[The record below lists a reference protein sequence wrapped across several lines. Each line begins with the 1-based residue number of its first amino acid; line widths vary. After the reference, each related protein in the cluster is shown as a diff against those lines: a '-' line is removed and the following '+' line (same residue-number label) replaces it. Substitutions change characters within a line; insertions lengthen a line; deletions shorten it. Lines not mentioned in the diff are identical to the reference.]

1 MSANDLISLLVQKLG
16 IDEQEAQGMV
26 SDWIQHLGS
35 ELSTS
40 GKANLPGIGTLLLDD
55 GKIQFELDPGFA
67 MEVNYRYLGMK
78 PIVVSDD
85 INIGLKEPEAED
97 DPEVETVDEEVV
109 QADELEEG
117 SREDTVEDTVGAIVD
132 ADEEFED
139 EVTETAETTKDEV
152 TETAETTEDEVTETA
167 EVEKAGEE
175 SGDDDEVD
183 DREDEVETEMGEVDE
198 EEETDEEQ
206 ESDDEESRD
215 ADDDDELEE
224 PEELDEATKE
234 RIARRTAALRST
246 RKEKK
251 SINLPLWAGVGVII
265 IAAIVAGWQ
274 FYLRPVVQNPA
285 VLVGS
290 SENVAPTVSD
300 EDSLLVEIPDLLPST
315 KEEVPEVKDTI
326 VSAPLNVTSAKNI
339 PADQPKYGLMGVV
352 DSRANDGYTLVL
364 FSLSNRQN
372 AMEKYQLYKDQGYR
386 SLISPVNS
394 ERYGLMWRVSIGQF
408 ATVNDALSAASELP
422 NDLSNDYFITK
433 I

>member
-97 DPEVETVDEEVV
+97 DLEVESVDEEVV
-109 QADELEEG
+109 QADALEEG
-117 SREDTVEDTVGAIVD
+117 SREDTIEDTEEALVD
-132 ADEEFED
+132 ADEEFE
-139 EVTETAETTKDEV
+139 VTEV
-152 TETAETTEDEVTETA
+152 VEDEVAETA

-175 SGDDDEVD
+175 SGDDDEVND
-183 DREDEVETEMGEVDE
+183 KEEEVETEMGEVDDEDLAE
-198 EEETDEEQ
+198 EP
-206 ESDDEESRD
+206 
-215 ADDDDELEE
+215 DELEE

-290 SENVAPTVSD
+290 SENMAPTVSD
-300 EDSLLVEIPDLLPST
+300 EDSLLVEIPEVPPT
-315 KEEVPEVKDTI
+315 TMEEVPEVKDTV

-422 NDLSNDYFITK
+422 TDLANDYFITK

>member
-1 MSANDLISLLVQKLG
+1 MSANDLISLLAQKLG

-55 GKIQFELDPGFA
+55 DKIQFELDPGFA

-117 SREDTVEDTVGAIVD
+117 SREDTVEDTEEAIVE

-139 EVTETAETTKDEV
+139 EVAETAEI
-152 TETAETTEDEVTETA
+152 
-167 EVEKAGEE
+167 EKAGEE
-175 SGDDDEVD
+175 SGGDDEVND
-183 DREDEVETEMGEVDE
+183 KEDEVETEMGEVDD

-206 ESDDEESRD
+206 ESDGEESGD
-215 ADDDDELEE
+215 EPYETDDEDLAEE

-251 SINLPLWAGVGVII
+251 SINLPLWAGVGVIV

-290 SENVAPTVSD
+290 SENVVPTVSD
-300 EDSLLVEIPDLLPST
+300 EDSLLVEIPDLPPST
-315 KEEVPEVKDTI
+315 KEEVPEVKDTV

-372 AMEKYQLYKDQGYR
+372 AMEKYQLYNDQGYR

>member
-139 EVTETAETTKDEV
+139 EVTQ
-152 TETAETTEDEVTETA
+152 TAETTEDEVTETA

>member
-1 MSANDLISLLVQKLG
+1 MSANDLISLLAQKLG

-55 GKIQFELDPGFA
+55 DKIQFELDPGFA

-117 SREDTVEDTVGAIVD
+117 SGEDTVEKTKEAIAD

-139 EVTETAETTKDEV
+139 EVVETAV
-152 TETAETTEDEVTETA
+152 
-167 EVEKAGEE
+167 VEKAGEE
-175 SGDDDEVD
+175 SGDDEEVD
-183 DREDEVETEMGEVDE
+183 DKEDEVETEMGEVDD

-206 ESDDEESRD
+206 ESDDEESSD
-215 ADDDDELEE
+215 ADDDEPYETDDEDLAEE
-224 PEELDEATKE
+224 PEELEETEEPDEATKE

-251 SINLPLWAGVGVII
+251 SINLPLWAGVGVIV

-290 SENVAPTVSD
+290 SENVVPTVSD
-300 EDSLLVEIPDLLPST
+300 EDSLLVEIPDLPPST
-315 KEEVPEVKDTI
+315 KEGVPEVKDTV

-422 NDLSNDYFITK
+422 NDFSNDYFITK

>member
-132 ADEEFED
+132 ADEEFE
-139 EVTETAETTKDEV
+139 DEV

-326 VSAPLNVTSAKNI
+326 VSAPLHVTSAKNI

-352 DSRANDGYTLVL
+352 DSRANNGYTLVL

>member
-1 MSANDLISLLVQKLG
+1 MSTNDLISLLAQKLG
-16 IDEQEAQGMV
+16 IDEQEAQLMV

-55 GKIQFELDPGFA
+55 DKIQFELDPGFA

-85 INIGLKEPEAED
+85 INIGLKEPEVED
-97 DPEVETVDEEVV
+97 DLEVETVDEEVV

-117 SREDTVEDTVGAIVD
+117 SGKDTVEKTEETIAAEDQEFEVAET
-132 ADEEFED
+132 ADVVED
-139 EVTETAETTKDEV
+139 EVAETAETV
-152 TETAETTEDEVTETA
+152 

-175 SGDDDEVD
+175 SGDDEEVD
-183 DREDEVETEMGEVDE
+183 DK
-198 EEETDEEQ
+198 EETDEEQ

-215 ADDDDELEE
+215 ADDDEPYETDDEDFAEE
-224 PEELDEATKE
+224 PEELDEAIKE
-234 RIARRTAALRST
+234 RIARRTAALSST

-251 SINLPLWAGVGVII
+251 SINLPLWAGVGVIV

-290 SENVAPTVSD
+290 SENVVPTVSD
-300 EDSLLVEIPDLLPST
+300 EDSLLVEIPDLPPST
-315 KEEVPEVKDTI
+315 KEEVPEVKDTV